1 MQNSKK
7 CSTQSNCNSQEARV
21 LAQDFGFSVRQCTCG
36 KISLQVGPVTLRLE
50 PNALLCLASLLE
62 DAATNLLEEGVSF
75 HQSATQEETNNLSK
89 SSFTMPQQNKKWVH

>member
-1 MQNSKK
+1 MHDSNN
-7 CSTQSNCNSQEARV
+7 CSNQEARI
-21 LAQDFGFSVRQCTCG
+21 LAQDFGFSVRQCNCG

-50 PNALLCLASLLE
+50 SNALLCLASLLE

-75 HQSATQEETNNLSK
+75 NQPAAPEQTNNLSK